1 MQWAARTKRPCY
13 PLHSRLDGTA
23 FFSRI
28 DNPRNGVNKMGLD
41 MYLQGEKFCWTDW
54 QNPGANREEDGLDVR
69 SLRVKLGYWRKHPN
83 LHGYIVKNFA
93 DGLDECQEIELDREN
108 ILQIMEAVKTRKLPE
123 TEGCF
128 FGRSA
133 NNEDGEAEIKA
144 EIEDDLKQL
153 QTALD
158 WLDVKEVN
166 VSRVVIY
173 RASW

>member
-1 MQWAARTKRPCY
+1 
-13 PLHSRLDGTA
+13 
-23 FFSRI
+23 
-28 DNPRNGVNKMGLD
+28 MGLD

-54 QNPGANREEDGLDVR
+54 QNPGANRKEDGLDVR

-108 ILQIMEAVKTRKLPE
+108 IVQTMEAVKARTLPD
-123 TEGCF
+123 TEGFF

-133 NNEDGEAEIKA
+133 NDDDGEAEIEA
-144 EIEDDLKQL
+144 EIEDDLTQL
-153 QTALD
+153 QAALE
-158 WLDVKEVN
+158 WLDVKEAN
-166 VSRVVIY
+166 VSRLIIY